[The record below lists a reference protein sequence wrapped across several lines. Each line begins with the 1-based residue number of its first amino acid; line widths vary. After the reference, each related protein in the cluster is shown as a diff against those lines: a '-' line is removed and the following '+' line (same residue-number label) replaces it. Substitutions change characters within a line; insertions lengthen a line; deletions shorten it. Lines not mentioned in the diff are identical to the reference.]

1 MQRIYLDHNATTP
14 LDPSVLDAMMPYL
27 TDTWGNPSSMSWFGL
42 EARRGIDRARQRVAD
57 LIGSEAAEVVL
68 CSGGTEACNM
78 AIFGAVEGTG
88 RHHVVT
94 TSIEHQA
101 VMSPCMRLEAQGYR
115 VSIAPVDRWDALEAR
130 LVSGIA
136 GARVLGHPVLRVPNT
151 LDLLV
156 PGLDGMLLMMSL
168 DSIGIAVSH
177 GSACGGGSAGPP
189 TALTAMGLSPD
200 EASST
205 IRISLG
211 RGTTEDE
218 VQRVAEAL
226 PEVVARLRDSLGR
239 PAA

>member
-1 MQRIYLDHNATTP
+1 MAGLVGLGAAAALAADRLIDDATRI
-14 LDPSVLDAMMPYL
+14 
-27 TDTWGNPSSMSWFGL
+27 
-42 EARRGIDRARQRVAD
+42 ARLR
-57 LIGSEAAEVVL
+57 
-68 CSGGTEACNM
+68 
-78 AIFGAVEGTG
+78 
-88 RHHVVT
+88 
-94 TSIEHQA
+94 
-101 VMSPCMRLEAQGYR
+101 
-115 VSIAPVDRWDALEAR
+115 DALEAR

-177 GSACGGGSAGPP
+177 GSACAGGSAGPP

-218 VQRVAEAL
+218 VQRIAEAL